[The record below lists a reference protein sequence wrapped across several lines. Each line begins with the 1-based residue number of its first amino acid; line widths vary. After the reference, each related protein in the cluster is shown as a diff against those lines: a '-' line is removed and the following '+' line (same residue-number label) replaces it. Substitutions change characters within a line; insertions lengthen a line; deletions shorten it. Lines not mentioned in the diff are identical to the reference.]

1 MSIIKVVPKS
11 SPPLLLKLMIA
22 MIGMFA
28 FLQVYAIQAI
38 LPTLIRHFATTEVEV
53 GLAVGMTVMAV
64 ALVSP
69 FMGMLSDA
77 IGRKVFMVGCLL
89 LLAIPT
95 ALMGMTESI
104 NQVKLLRFLQGLCVP
119 GITVVTIAYVSEE
132 FADDVAEC

>member
-1 MSIIKVVPKS
+1 
-11 SPPLLLKLMIA
+11 